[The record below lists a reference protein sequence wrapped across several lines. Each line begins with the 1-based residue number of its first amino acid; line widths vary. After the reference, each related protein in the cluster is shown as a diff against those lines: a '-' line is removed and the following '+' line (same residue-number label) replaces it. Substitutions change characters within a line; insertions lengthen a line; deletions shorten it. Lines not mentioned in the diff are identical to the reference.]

1 MPDRLPNILWY
12 CTDLWQNPEY
22 WDLKLQL
29 LKKNFDARVLS
40 MDPGPPQTMSF

>member
-22 WDLKLQL
+22 RDLKL